1 MGLASLRL
9 RLADHHWRRL
19 LGQRKLLLLEFVRV
33 ERREVGQL
41 IELLICRLLESLL
54 VLVAHRSRCC
64 CCCCCRWTIDWGG
77 RELQRMLMLVLI
89 LVRRLGRLPLL
100 IRSLLLLLL
109 RLLVMIMSV
118 MMMVMMGLIM
128 TGTIIVMMN
137 VMLLLLKVLAGR
149 CCGGAM
155 I

>member
-89 LVRRLGRLPLL
+89 LVRRLGRRPLL
-100 IRSLLLLLL
+100 IRSLLLL